1 MVLWEKKRANRK
13 EITHSR
19 KKILMIR
26 EEEKG
31 RTEIHPI
38 KHLRAYSVVSSAA
51 SVGFQAK
58 SACEWTQGGSNVRLL
73 IADNRGSD
81 DAKVVTVMPK
91 GSNWSG

>member
-1 MVLWEKKRANRK
+1 
-13 EITHSR
+13 
-19 KKILMIR
+19 MIR

-58 SACEWTQGGSNVRLL
+58 SACE
-73 IADNRGSD
+73 
-81 DAKVVTVMPK
+81 
-91 GSNWSG
+91 